1 MKKLTIYKGRLSLYI
16 ILILCVGT
24 LMFSLQKCST
34 SSIKT
39 TTSYMRA
46 GEDTIN
52 VAIEISPVSLSM
64 SSDTIGGLYYDILNL
79 IAKKYNVKFKFHKF
93 VPLKF
98 ALESLENGLFDLVVA
113 NIPSTSELKEKFSLT
128 EPIYIDHQVL
138 VQNKNNV
145 SGIVGI
151 TNHYQLASDSVWVIA
166 GSPFIERISNL
177 KDELGCDT
185 IYIIESPE
193 YSSEQLVIL
202 VALGEIKQA
211 VVNAAVAKS
220 IIKDY
225 PQLDINTKI
234 SFNQFQVWALN
245 RNNHELEEKINRWI
259 IEVKKT
265 EEYLK
270 LVERY
275 SITKK

>member
-1 MKKLTIYKGRLSLYI
+1 MKKLLLYKGKLSLYI

-24 LMFSLQKCST
+24 LMFSLHKCST
-34 SSIKT
+34 SSIKKT
-39 TTSYMRA
+39 APYIRA
-46 GEDTIN
+46 GGDTIN
-52 VAIEISPVSLSM
+52 VAIEISPISLSM

-79 IAKKYNVKFKFHKF
+79 ISKKYNVKFKFHEF

-98 ALESLENGLFDLVVA
+98 ALQSLENGVFDLVVA
-113 NIPSTSELKEKFSLT
+113 NIPLTSELKEQFLLT

-138 VQNKNNV
+138 VQQKNKI

-177 KDELGCDT
+177 KEELGCDT

-202 VALGEIKQA
+202 AALGEIKQA
-211 VVNAAVAKS
+211 VVNANVAKS
-220 IIKDY
+220 IINDY

-245 RNNHELEEKINRWI
+245 RNNHELKEKINKWI

-265 EEYLK
+265 EEYSK

-275 SITKK
+275 NIIKE